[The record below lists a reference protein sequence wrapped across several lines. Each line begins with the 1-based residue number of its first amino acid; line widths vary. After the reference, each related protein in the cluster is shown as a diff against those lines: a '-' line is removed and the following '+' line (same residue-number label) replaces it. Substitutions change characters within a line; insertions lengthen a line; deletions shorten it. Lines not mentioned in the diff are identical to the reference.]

1 MIAQL
6 RVIALLLVLTG
17 VARAEPRLESPS
29 AIAIDAATGDV
40 VFARRADE
48 VRPIAS
54 MTKLFAALVL
64 RAHKVDLS
72 KSTLITHDD
81 AVAGMGGAPT
91 MLLEGQRFKNS
102 DLLLAMMMSSDNR
115 TPTALARSAGLSPDD
130 LLVAMRKRVADLGLS
145 STKLADVTGIG
156 GNQSTAREM
165 ALALR
170 EAIRDPV
177 LRTYM
182 TAKRAHVVSESG
194 ELSGD
199 YTSTVPALWTKH
211 KILGGKTG
219 WTEDAGYCQVVAVE
233 LGKRTLVMAF
243 LGAKTNTRYDDFVA
257 LVDFIEASASPRPP
271 RRGNGFT
278 SSQGPDRAPASPRR
292 ASAAR

>member
-6 RVIALLLVLTG
+6 RVIALLLLLTG
-17 VARAEPRLESPS
+17 IVGAEPRLESPS
-29 AIAIDAATGDV
+29 VIAIDAATGDV

-64 RAHKVDLS
+64 RARKLDLS
-72 KSTLITHDD
+72 RSTLITYDD
-81 AVAGMGGAPT
+81 AVAGAGGAPT

-102 DLLLAMMMSSDNR
+102 DLLSAMMMSSDNR
-115 TPTALARSAGLSPDD
+115 TPTALARSTGLAPDD

-145 STKLADVTGIG
+145 NTKLVDVTGIG
-156 GNQSTAREM
+156 GNASTAREM

-177 LRTYM
+177 LRAYM
-182 TAKRAHVVSESG
+182 TTKRAHVVSESG
-194 ELSGD
+194 EISGD

-243 LGAKTNTRYDDFVA
+243 LGAKTNTRFDDFVA
-257 LVDFIEASASPRPP
+257 LVDFIAAAAP
-271 RRGNGFT
+271 RRGNGST
-278 SSQGPDRAPASPRR
+278 SSQGPDRARASPRR